1 VALASAR
8 ALSYS
13 YPGGRE
19 ALREC
24 SLELEPGEV
33 VALLGPSGGGKSTLL
48 RALAGLVPHFHGG
61 RFSGCVEVE
70 GADTRSARPADLAG
84 TVATLF
90 QDPEDQ
96 VVFTR
101 VAAEVA
107 FGLENLGTPPAEIA
121 SRVAEALAEV
131 GAGHLAERRIAEL
144 SGGELQRV
152 CLASVL
158 ALRPRLL
165 LLDEPT
171 SQLDPEGAAVAI
183 ELARTSGAAVVVSE
197 QRPERVLDACDR
209 VLFVAGGRLDEISEL
224 PAAWLP
230 REAELPAAEPA
241 GTPVCTLSDV
251 AFAYDG
257 LPVVQGASLEVGKAE
272 IVALVGPNGSGKTT
286 LAKLAAGLLDPAA
299 GHVERT
305 GRACY
310 LSQDPGRYLA
320 CERADEEV
328 GLAVDGD
335 LARARETLASV
346 GLAGF
351 EARHPRDLSS
361 GERERLALA
370 AVLVAEPELLVL
382 DEPTRGV
389 DPQRKDELS
398 ALLRSQA
405 AGRATLVVTN
415 DLVFASEVADR
426 CVSTA
431 PDREAALA

>member
-1 VALASAR
+1 VALATVDS
-8 ALSYS
+8 LSFS
-13 YPGGRE
+13 YPEDHE
-19 ALREC
+19 ALRDV

-61 RFSGCVEVE
+61 RFSGKVEVA
-70 GADTRSARPADLAG
+70 GLDTRRARPADLAG
-84 TVATLF
+84 NVATLF

-107 FGLENLGTPPAEIA
+107 FGLENIGTSPAEIEPRA
-121 SRVAEALAEV
+121 AEALAAI
-131 GAGHLAERRIAEL
+131 GAAHLSGRPVAEL

-171 SQLDPEGAAVAI
+171 SQLDPEGAASAI
-183 ELARTSGAAVVVSE
+183 ELARESGAAVVVSE
-197 QRPERVLDACDR
+197 QRPERVLEACDR
-209 VLFVAGGRLDEISEL
+209 VIFVEGGRIREGAVPD
-224 PAAWLP
+224 AWLP
-230 REAELPAAEPA
+230 REAAAPDAEPA
-241 GTPVCTLSDV
+241 GETVCALDRVS
-251 AFAYDG
+251 FAYG
-257 LPVVQGASLEVGKAE
+257 TVPVVDRASLRVGRGE
-272 IVALVGPNGSGKTT
+272 IVALAGPNGSGKTT
-286 LAKLAAGLLDPAA
+286 LAKLATGLLEPAA
-299 GHVERT
+299 GRVRRS

-310 LSQDPGRYLA
+310 LSQDPGRYLVR
-320 CERADEEV
+320 ERADEEV
-328 GLAVDGD
+328 ALAVGGD
-335 LARARETLASV
+335 LARARAALASV

-351 EARHPRDLSS
+351 EERHPRDLSS

-370 AVLVAEPELLVL
+370 AVLVAEPDLLVL

-389 DPQRKDELS
+389 DPVRKDELS
-398 ALLRSQA
+398 ALLRAQA
-405 AGRATLVVTN
+405 PGRATLVVTN
-415 DLVFASEVADR
+415 DLVFAGEVADR

-431 PDREAALA
+431 PERERAPA